1 MIKKLRIKLILTNIL
16 LITTVLIIS
25 FSVIF
30 IQSAKELEKRS
41 IETMQTIALT
51 EHGKFDHLFDIN
63 NGNSDE
69 HPYISTYVLD
79 INTGNKTCYIEGYG
93 SVEDLN
99 SDDSYYINEIIKAV
113 FTSNTTE
120 GELSEYNM
128 RFFVTDMHFG
138 KRIVLLD
145 QRYEDDY
152 LRQLIISLILS
163 FFVAFVFLSIVSFI
177 LSSISIK
184 PIEKSLKQQQQLI
197 SDVSHELKTPLTIIS
212 TNADIVLSHEDS
224 IVENEKKWL
233 GYIKDETSRMS
244 DLISMMLY
252 LAKSDESQK
261 KPILQPLDLSNLAYE
276 IALSFESVC
285 FENGKSFTFSIEDD
299 ISICADE
306 GGLKQLLLILLDN
319 AVKYS
324 NDGGRIELSISKK
337 NENALVSVFN
347 TGVPIPKENIP
358 SLFERFY
365 RVDQSRTRETGG
377 SGLGLSIAKRIIEEN
392 EGAIAVSSSLDNGIQ
407 FICSFKINNK
417 THSNK

>member
-16 LITTVLIIS
+16 LITTILIIS
-25 FSVIF
+25 FSVIY
-30 IQSAKELEKRS
+30 IKSAQELEERS
-41 IETMQTIALT
+41 IETMRTIALT
-51 EHGKFDHLFDIN
+51 EHGKFDHLFDKN
-63 NGNSDE
+63 SGNSDE

-79 INTGNKTCYIEGYG
+79 INTEDKTCYIEGYG
-93 SVEDLN
+93 SVDDLD
-99 SDDSYYINEIIKAV
+99 SDDSYYINEIIKTV
-113 FTSNTTE
+113 FTSNEIE
-120 GELSEYNM
+120 GELSEHNM
-128 RFFVTDMHFG
+128 RFLVTDMHFG

-152 LRQLIISLILS
+152 LRQLIISLSLS
-163 FFVAFVFLSIVSFI
+163 FFVAFAFLSIVSFI

-197 SDVSHELKTPLTIIS
+197 SDISHELKTPLTIIS
-212 TNADIVLSHEDS
+212 TNTDIVLSHENS

-252 LAKSDESQK
+252 HAKSDESQK
-261 KPILQPLDLSNLAYE
+261 KPVLEPVDLSNLAYE

-285 FENGKSFTFSIEDD
+285 FENRKNFTISIDEG

-306 GGLKQLLLILLDN
+306 GGLKQLLLIC
-319 AVKYS
+319 
-324 NDGGRIELSISKK
+324 ISKK
-337 NENALVSVFN
+337 NENAIISVFN
-347 TGVPIPKENIP
+347 TGIPIPKENIP

-365 RVDQSRTRETGG
+365 RVDQSRTRESGG

-392 EGAIAVSSSLDNGIQ
+392 EGAISVSSGPENGTQ
-407 FICSFKINNK
+407 FICSFKIYKNR
-417 THSNK
+417 THSN

>member
-25 FSVIF
+25 FSVIY
-30 IQSAKELEKRS
+30 IKSAQELEERS
-41 IETMQTIALT
+41 IETMRTIALT
-51 EHGKFDHLFDIN
+51 EHGKFDHLFDKN
-63 NGNSDE
+63 SGNSDE

-79 INTGNKTCYIEGYG
+79 INTEDKTCYIEGYG
-93 SVEDLN
+93 SVDDLD
-99 SDDSYYINEIIKAV
+99 SDDSYYINEIIKTV
-113 FTSNTTE
+113 FTSNEIE
-120 GELSEYNM
+120 GELSEHNM
-128 RFFVTDMHFG
+128 RFLVTDMHFG

-152 LRQLIISLILS
+152 LRQLIISLLLS
-163 FFVAFVFLSIVSFI
+163 FFVAFAFLSIVSFI

-197 SDVSHELKTPLTIIS
+197 SDISHELKTPLTIIS
-212 TNADIVLSHEDS
+212 TNTDIVLSHENS

-252 LAKSDESQK
+252 HAKSDESQK
-261 KPILQPLDLSNLAYE
+261 KPILEPVDLSNLAYE

-285 FENGKSFTFSIEDD
+285 FENRKNFTISIDEG

-324 NDGGRIELSISKK
+324 NEDGRIELCISKK
-337 NENALVSVFN
+337 NENAIISVFN
-347 TGVPIPKENIP
+347 TGIPIPKENIP

-365 RVDQSRTRETGG
+365 RVDQSRTRESGG

-392 EGAIAVSSSLDNGIQ
+392 EGAISVSSGPENGTQ
-407 FICSFKINNK
+407 FICSFKIYKNR
-417 THSNK
+417 THSN